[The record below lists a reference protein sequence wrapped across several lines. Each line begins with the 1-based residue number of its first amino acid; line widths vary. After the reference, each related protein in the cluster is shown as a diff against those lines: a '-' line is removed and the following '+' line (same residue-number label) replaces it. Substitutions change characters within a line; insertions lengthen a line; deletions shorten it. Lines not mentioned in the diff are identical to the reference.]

1 MPQKAD
7 HKRERYL
14 EALAHEGEGQLTI
27 DVYQTPSEI
36 VVESTVAGVT
46 PEQLDVEITPEMVTI
61 RGERR
66 REEKVADKDYFYREC
81 YWGKFSRSI
90 ILPNEIDP
98 DKSDASFTRGILRLR
113 LPKIDRT
120 RSKKLKVKGEG

>member
-1 MPQKAD
+1 MPQKTD

-14 EALAHEGEGQLTI
+14 EALAHEGEGQLTV

-36 VVESTVAGVT
+36 VVESAVAGVT
-46 PEQLDVEITPEMVTI
+46 PDQLDVEITPEMVTI
-61 RGERR
+61 RGELR

-90 ILPNEIDP
+90 ILPSEIDP
-98 DKSDASFTRGILRLR
+98 DKSDASFTKGILRLR

-120 RSKKLKVKGEG
+120 KSKKLKVKGEG